1 MKQKLVLAL
10 FAFSATFSVS
20 AERKV
25 VDLSAHKV
33 YKQSLVKTIK
43 RSQANQAE
51 PLFDFETVLDISN
64 QLNVSVQVSQNTLD
78 QLPDAVTDE
87 DYDIQPANKVALG
100 KVLFFDK
107 ILSGNKNDSC
117 ATCHHPFA
125 WSGDGLSLP
134 IGEGGDGVGVT
145 RTTGFMEAG
154 VHERVPRNAPQIFN
168 LGAKVFNVMFHDGRV
183 VEDSTQPSGF
193 FTPAGNDLPLGLD
206 NALAAQAMFPVTSQT
221 EMAGQAGENSIADAT
236 IAGNLAGEG
245 GVWAQLASR
254 IQEISEY
261 VEMFKDV
268 YPDVNSASD
277 ITMVHIANAIGAF
290 EGDVW
295 RADNSAFDKYLRGD
309 TGAMSANQIAGMN
322 VFYGDGGCAQCHN
335 GKFLTS
341 NEFKSVG
348 MPQIGP
354 GKGDNLPG
362 FRDGLDD
369 FGRERVTGN
378 TDDRFKFK
386 VPSLRNALLTGPWG
400 HAGAYN
406 DLRTVI
412 KHHLNPAQAL
422 ANYDE
427 SQVIM
432 PYRRDLS
439 ALDFAVMNDTLSR
452 NALLSNLDISNVNL
466 TETQIDRLMDFLD
479 AVTDRSSIDLRTDV
493 PTSVPSGLPVFE

>member
-1 MKQKLVLAL
+1 MKQKILITLL
-10 FAFSATFSVS
+10 TFSVS
-20 AERKV
+20 YTAVAERKV
-25 VDLSAHKV
+25 VNVKAHNQ
-33 YKQSLVKTIK
+33 YQQTISK
-43 RSQANQAE
+43 AINYSGVNTLE
-51 PLFDFETVLDISN
+51 PVFNFETVLDISN
-64 QLNVSVQVSQNTLD
+64 KLNTSVQVSQNTLD

-87 DYDIQPANKVALG
+87 DYHIQPANKVALG
-100 KVLFFDK
+100 KLLFFDK
-107 ILSGNKNDSC
+107 ILSGNQNDSC

-183 VEDSTQPSGF
+183 VEDSSQPSGF
-193 FTPAGNDLPLGLD
+193 LTPAGNDLPSGLD
-206 NALAAQAMFPVTSQT
+206 NALAAQAMFPITSQT
-221 EMAGQAGENSIADAT
+221 EMAGQAGENSVADAT
-236 IAGNLAGEG
+236 VAGDLAGEN
-245 GVWAQLASR
+245 GVWAQLTAR
-254 IQEISEY
+254 IQGISEY
-261 VEMFKDV
+261 VELFKDV
-268 YPDVNSASD
+268 YPDVNSAGD
-277 ITMVHIANAIGAF
+277 INIVHIANAIGAF

-309 TGAMSANQIAGMN
+309 TGAMSANQIEGMN
-322 VFYGDGGCAQCHN
+322 IFYGDGGCSQCHN

-341 NEFKSVG
+341 NEFKSIG

-369 FGRERVTGN
+369 FGRERVTG
-378 TDDRFKFK
+378 DSADRFKFK

-422 ANYDE
+422 ANYDQ

-452 NALLSNLDISNVNL
+452 NALLSNLDIDNVSL

-493 PTSVPSGLPVFE
+493 PTSVPSGLPIFE

>member
-1 MKQKLVLAL
+1 MKRKLLL
-10 FAFSATFSVS
+10 SLLIFSVS
-20 AERKV
+20 SSVFAERKV
-25 VDLSAHKV
+25 VNVSA
-33 YKQSLVKTIK
+33 YKQYEQTLLENVKY
-43 RSQANQAE
+43 SNVNAFE
-51 PLFDFETVLDISN
+51 PVLNFETVLDISN
-64 QLNVSVQVSQNTLD
+64 RLNGSVQVSQSTLD
-78 QLPDAVTDE
+78 QLPAAVTDE

-100 KVLFFDK
+100 KLLFFDK
-107 ILSGNKNDSC
+107 ILSGNQNDSC

-183 VEDSTQPSGF
+183 VEDSSQPSGF
-193 FTPAGNDLPLGLD
+193 STPAGNDLPLGLD
-206 NALAAQAMFPVTSQT
+206 NALAAQAMFPITSQT
-221 EMAGQAGENSIADAT
+221 EMAGQAGENSVADAT
-236 IAGNLAGEG
+236 VAGDLAGEN
-245 GVWAQLASR
+245 GVWAQLTAR
-254 IQEISEY
+254 IQGIGEY
-261 VEMFKDV
+261 VELFKDV

-277 ITMVHIANAIGAF
+277 ITIVHIANAIGAF

-309 TGAMSANQIAGMN
+309 NGAMSSNQIAGMN
-322 VFYGDGGCAQCHN
+322 IFYGDGGCSQCHN

-378 TDDRFKFK
+378 SADRFKFK

-427 SQVIM
+427 SQAIL

-452 NALLSNLDISNVNL
+452 NALLSNLDIANVNL

-479 AVTDRSSIDLRTDV
+479 AVTDRTSIDLRTDV
-493 PTSVPSGLPVFE
+493 PTSVPSGLPIFE